1 MACRAIGLV
10 GSRRDPPTL
19 AGGDD
24 GVSVSTGRCRTAAPG
39 SPAGAPCDDGEPVP
53 ETIMT
58 DQRTAGP
65 GRAIRP
71 PGAAAPPRTGFG
83 GTGTVSREIIAGCT
97 TFGAMSY
104 IVVVNPAILAAT
116 GASVH
121 DLITVTALAAMI
133 GTLIMALMA
142 RLPIALAPGMGSNVV
157 FAQVVVVRMGM
168 SYGTALTMVLLGGL
182 LFVLLSLTR
191 FRERLVQGF
200 PDAIRIGLQCGIG
213 LFIAYLGLR
222 NGGIIAGG
230 AHGRVAFGSLRD
242 PSVLLV
248 FASILLT
255 PALMSLRVPGAL
267 LISIGAV
274 TAAGL
279 FVHDA
284 AGHAMTVRPSHL
296 MELPSLPRSL
306 FWAFDLRQFTGH
318 LFLVLPITLYFFLSD
333 FFSATATLIGVT
345 RRAGMMDAEGRIPNA
360 RRAYLADGLAS
371 VIGAMI
377 GSSTVAAYVESAA
390 GVEAGGRTGLVGVVV
405 AALFGIS
412 LFFWPLIAV
421 VPPQAT
427 TAALVVVGV
436 LMMQGVRDIGAERPE
451 DAIAAILIMLV
462 VVTTT
467 DLMMGLCTG
476 CFAYTLIVLATR
488 AWDRITPM
496 LLCIDGVLL
505 VYVVLITD
513 AL

>member
-1 MACRAIGLV
+1 MTDRETVALDRSA
-10 GSRRDPPTL
+10 RP
-19 AGGDD
+19 
-24 GVSVSTGRCRTAAPG
+24 STGSSVGPDASPGGRT
-39 SPAGAPCDDGEPVP
+39 
-53 ETIMT
+53 
-58 DQRTAGP
+58 
-65 GRAIRP
+65 
-71 PGAAAPPRTGFG
+71 
-83 GTGTVSREIIAGCT
+83 TVSREIVAGCT

-104 IVVVNPAILAAT
+104 IVVVNPAILSAT
-116 GASVH
+116 GANVH

-142 RLPIALAPGMGSNVV
+142 NLPIALAPGMGSNVV
-157 FAQVVVVRMGM
+157 FAQVVVVRLGL
-168 SYGTALTMVLLGGL
+168 SYGTALTMVLIGGL

-222 NGGIIAGG
+222 NGGIIASG
-230 AHGRVAFGSLRD
+230 AHGRVSFGSLRD
-242 PSVLLV
+242 PFVLLV
-248 FASILLT
+248 FVSILLT
-255 PALMSLRVPGAL
+255 PVLMSLRVPGAL

-279 FVHDA
+279 FVHDP
-284 AGHAMTVRPSHL
+284 AGHPMTAHPAHL
-296 MELPSLPRSL
+296 AELPSLPSSL

-318 LFLVLPITLYFFLSD
+318 LFLVLPIALYFFLSD

-345 RRAGMMDAEGRIPNA
+345 RRGGMMDAQGRIPNA

-371 VIGAMI
+371 VIGAAI

-390 GVEAGGRTGLVGVVV
+390 GVEAGGRTGLTGLVV
-405 AALFGIS
+405 AGLFGIS
-412 LFFWPLIAV
+412 LFFWPLIAI

-427 TAALVVVGV
+427 TAALVIVGV

-488 AWDRITPM
+488 AWSRLTPM
-496 LLCIDGVLL
+496 LLCIDAILL
-505 VYVVLITD
+505 AYVFLITS